1 MQSPKEKQTDQ
12 QSIDIFDRL
21 DSTSPVQAVA
31 IPHHPIFDRLT
42 IGNWPSAVPD
52 ENMMTTYHQLMMNK
66 IGKSLSLQDPPKFKI
81 SISKNKD
88 GTYLWEPQYEPF

>member
-21 DSTSPVQAVA
+21 DSTSPAQPVA

-42 IGNWPSAVPD
+42 IGNWPSAAPD
-52 ENMMTTYHQLMMNK
+52 ENMMTTYHQL
-66 IGKSLSLQDPPKFKI
+66 KSLSLQDPQFKI

-88 GTYLWEPQYEPF
+88 GTYLWEPQNQPF